1 MTTED
6 NVKSIEMIQNQ
17 GQIAANVVI
26 DFSYHYFDFESI
38 CFRWLIFNQFFEYLV
53 VSMYECIIFV
63 FILMVVDVQESL

>member
-38 CFRWLIFNQFFEYLV
+38 CLG
-53 VSMYECIIFV
+53 
-63 FILMVVDVQESL
+63 D